1 MNKYLLFIS
10 LALFASCS
18 GWSRGNSIQVS
29 PGITNT
35 LNFACGSDN
44 GSSASFQNGYSYGFY
59 GVPSWLRSSGASLSG
74 VPSGSGPWQFTVSFN
89 GPNNAKGSMK
99 VILTT
104 GQIQASGNSGAANI
118 VFAPGTISRGVFN
131 SANWGNFVILFPYK
145 GRSSGG
151 SSRSVFYGRPNSQ
164 TSQINQGRFQSIV
177 VGN

>member
-59 GVPSWLRSSGASLSG
+59 GIPSWLRSSGASLSG

-89 GPNNAKGSMK
+89 GPNNAKGVWKLSWQPAK
-99 VILTT
+99 ARPQVILEQQILCLHLGLSVEEYLIQPIGEILWYFSHIKAEALEVQVDQFST
-104 GQIQASGNSGAANI
+104 GARIARQA
-118 VFAPGTISRGVFN
+118 R
-131 SANWGNFVILFPYK
+131 
-145 GRSSGG
+145 
-151 SSRSVFYGRPNSQ
+151 
-164 TSQINQGRFQSIV
+164 
-177 VGN
+177 